1 MLRARRQQYRGAK
14 PSRLFSR
21 QHSRVAH
28 HDSRIPSTHPVSWTI
43 IVRLGVRFSAEATQD
58 LLDRI
63 RDGVARVKL
72 QVPGRIRFSG
82 GLATWPWDILDQSN
96 QDPIEG
102 LIQLADR
109 RLKISKRDGK
119 NRIEF
124 GDQPPA

>member
-1 MLRARRQQYRGAK
+1 MVILADFTGELAPRATSLGA
-14 PSRLFSR
+14 S
-21 QHSRVAH
+21 A
-28 HDSRIPSTHPVSWTI
+28 
-43 IVRLGVRFSAEATQD
+43 AEATQD

-63 RDGVARVKL
+63 RDGVARVQL
-72 QVPGRIRFSG
+72 EVPGRIRFSG
-82 GLATWPWDILDQSN
+82 GLATWPWDILDQSS

-102 LIQLADR
+102 LVQLADR